1 MRKAFEETPLVYLVL
16 TTLHI
21 TISGMEYVDDR
32 KQDLTFLELVLA
44 FCVEK
49 YAFTA
54 ELRSSTL

>member
-1 MRKAFEETPLVYLVL
+1 MPMVYLVP

-44 FCVEK
+44 FCVDK
-49 YAFTA
+49 
-54 ELRSSTL
+54 

>member
-1 MRKAFEETPLVYLVL
+1 MPLVYLVL

-49 YAFTA
+49 YAFMA